1 MEGIGQRIFSGGVEE
16 GRVGNYHRRSDVN
29 AVGSDFVEMVCAG
42 TRNCSECHKK
52 IFKGKKLLAAK
63 TKDGTIL
70 KYVCSEDCRLEF
82 DNRFWQERAR
92 RRGHYQ
98 S

>member
-1 MEGIGQRIFSGGVEE
+1 MS
-16 GRVGNYHRRSDVN
+16 NYHKRSDV
-29 AVGSDFVEMVCAG
+29 APVGSDFVEILCLAM
-42 TRNCSECHKK
+42 RRCSECGRK
-52 IFKGKKLLAAK
+52 IFKGETMLAAK

-92 RRGHYQ
+92 RRGAARRGPEVR
-98 S
+98 